1 MTICVLMCGG
11 IGSRINTSSKI
22 SGKKIEKPLIL
33 LNKKPLIEHIIRTL
47 LNSKKQFK
55 IFAAVSS
62 NTKKTEVFI
71 NDKYSNQIIVLR
83 TPGRGYSED
92 FTNIINQ
99 FRNGSYA
106 KKQVKQDTWNN
117 FLLNGAEI
125 QNRIFEFS
133 KILFLPI
140 DLPLI
145 STKTIE
151 SIVGLK
157 QKTPLISIVI
167 DKKVVT
173 ENGLLPTPYTVK
185 IDNKDYCY
193 TGIVLVSLCH
203 LSNKNTIITDTQI
216 EEERII
222 LNDPELAFNINT
234 MDDLERTK
242 KYFSKN

>member
-1 MTICVLMCGG
+1 M
-11 IGSRINTSSKI
+11 
-22 SGKKIEKPLIL
+22 
-33 LNKKPLIEHIIRTL
+33 
-47 LNSKKQFK
+47 Q
-55 IFAAVSS
+55 
-62 NTKKTEVFI
+62 
-71 NDKYSNQIIVLR
+71 
-83 TPGRGYSED
+83 
-92 FTNIINQ
+92 
-99 FRNGSYA
+99 

-117 FLLNGAEI
+117 FPLNGAEI

-151 SIVGLK
+151 SIVELK

-193 TGIVLVSLCH
+193 TGIVLASLCH